1 MENLLLLFTKDGLQW
16 QINKA
21 STTIEEEAFF
31 VNEEENNPTF
41 IEKKLEDVLQ
51 RKSWNEIRV
60 LSAFNHFSLMPE
72 GFSIHEL
79 GQQIISYNA
88 DIIPEKEELMLSIN
102 RKFGVQFYYSFP
114 KDFYHKIK
122 ALKVPTFFN
131 FTGEKLLNTINCKK
145 QKEIHINL
153 YHHQVEF
160 LALHHKKVIL
170 YNNLDATS
178 EVDFL
183 YFIMF
188 SLNKINFNIG
198 ETHFYIYGEISENET
213 FTSELKKF
221 APNISIVFE
230 NYKGKNFI
238 LNH

>member
-1 MENLLLLFTKDGLQW
+1 MENLSLLFTKDGLQW
-16 QINKA
+16 QVSKN
-21 STTIEEEAFF
+21 STVIEEESFF
-31 VNEEENNPTF
+31 SNEETTPTL
-41 IEKKLEDVLQ
+41 IDEKLDEILQ
-51 RKSWNEIRV
+51 RNPWREIKV
-60 LSAFNHFSLMPE
+60 LSALNHFSLTPE
-72 GFSIHEL
+72 GFSQHEL
-79 GQQIISYNA
+79 GQKIISYNA
-88 DIIPEKEELMLSIN
+88 NIDSENEELMLSIN

-114 KDFYHKIK
+114 KDFYQKIK

-131 FTGEKLLNTINCKK
+131 FTGEKLLHTLSCKK
-145 QKEIHINL
+145 EKEIHINL
-153 YHHQVEF
+153 FHHQVEF
-160 LALHHKKVIL
+160 LALNNKKVIL

-188 SLNKINFNIG
+188 SLSKINFGIG

-213 FTSELKKF
+213 FISELRKF
-221 APNISIVFE
+221 VPNISIVFE